1 MKRVR
6 LVASLIFTVL
16 PIVVMVVRKVREVRS
31 ADESAHSTSQ
41 VQV

>member
-16 PIVVMVVRKVREVRS
+16 PIVVMVFRKVREVRS
-31 ADESAHSTSQ
+31 ADESAHSTPQ
-41 VQV
+41 VQA